1 MGDRVFKRWHSFGK
15 HHAETGW
22 AYTCGMTNEPKRHQ
36 EADLASQI
44 TGLSPHD
51 RMVASLMVQVE
62 ILAQEAVATSA
73 IEGITLGLQDAR
85 QAAYH
90 RVVGRWLEQ
99 QRADE
104 SGPRS

>member
-1 MGDRVFKRWHSFGK
+1 
-15 HHAETGW
+15 
-22 AYTCGMTNEPKRHQ
+22 MTNEPQRHQ
-36 EADLASQI
+36 ETDLASQI
-44 TGLSPHD
+44 TALSPHD

-62 ILAQEAVATSA
+62 IVAQEAVATSA
-73 IEGITLGLQDAR
+73 IEGITLGLQEAR
-85 QAAYH
+85 QVAYH